1 MEKLEYIIL
10 HWVFGISLT
19 FIKPAGYHDIS
30 RIYPQNPSEMFWN
43 DMVFLQKNQRE
54 KKQKK
59 QKQNG
64 QSQKQRR
71 NVDEPIAIHTG
82 DQSHLYRTG
91 EWKWQLDLLTTKTT

>member
-1 MEKLEYIIL
+1 MIYLEFIHKTL
-10 HWVFGISLT
+10 QRCFGMTWFSCKKT
-19 FIKPAGYHDIS
+19 NG
-30 RIYPQNPSEMFWN
+30 
-43 DMVFLQKNQRE
+43 E